1 MGLRGF
7 ERRLE
12 NAVEG
17 VFARAFRSGVR
28 PVEIGRRVERVLDD
42 ERTVDVRGRTV
53 VPNEFRVQLSELDHE
68 RYADVQDVLER
79 ELAETVRARAR
90 ERGYSFLGP
99 VSVAILSQPQL
110 RTGRFQVGGRM
121 SEGPGGTGAGSLV
134 LPDGTRYPLGDRP
147 VRMGRQADCDLLID
161 EPNASRHH
169 AEIRPDGDGYLL
181 TDLGSTN
188 GTKVNDTL
196 IDRYRLRD
204 GDVVTIG
211 SRHMRFEAL

>member
-1 MGLRGF
+1 
-7 ERRLE
+7 
-12 NAVEG
+12 
-17 VFARAFRSGVR
+17 
-28 PVEIGRRVERVLDD
+28 
-42 ERTVDVRGRTV
+42 
-53 VPNEFRVQLSELDHE
+53 
-68 RYADVQDVLER
+68 
-79 ELAETVRARAR
+79 
-90 ERGYSFLGP
+90 
-99 VSVAILSQPQL
+99 
-110 RTGRFQVGGRM
+110 
-121 SEGPGGTGAGSLV
+121 
-134 LPDGTRYPLGDRP
+134 
-147 VRMGRQADCDLLID
+147 MGRQADCDLLID